1 MLTLR
6 CESSLQ
12 TRASSHVRARRRL
25 SRQVSDLELWRR
37 GHPPPGGQ
45 RAGREA
51 ARSALGG
58 RPAEEEHRGLHA
70 ACASQGCVHLAW
82 RRAGQLFSLLLG
94 CWRMAALSECL
105 AGIFLSAEASW
116 PSVIL
121 GGRWICVLPNLART
135 AFESL

>member
-12 TRASSHVRARRRL
+12 TRAPSHVRARQRL

-37 GHPPPGGQ
+37 GHLSGGQ

-70 ACASQGCVHLAW
+70 ACASQGCVPLAW
-82 RRAGQLFSLLLG
+82 RRAGQLFSLVVG
-94 CWRMAALSECL
+94 CWRVATLSECL
-105 AGIFLSAEASW
+105 AGIFLNATEASW
-116 PSVIL
+116 PSAIL